1 MQFRAPSF
9 RVKPFKFQKFW
20 LSNQTFPK
28 VVANSWNQALL
39 LRDAIDKFQ
48 KEASLWNKSHFGN
61 IFAKKKKVMARLN
74 GIQHVTTIGPLT
86 FLLNI
91 ENELRRELDV
101 ISGQEEDL
109 WALKSRVNWMI
120 QGDQNTAFNHVSTL
134 VRGKRN
140 QILAIKKLC

>member
-1 MQFRAPSF
+1 M
-9 RVKPFKFQKFW
+9 
-20 LSNQTFPK
+20 
-28 VVANSWNQALL
+28 VANSWNQALL

-101 ISGQEEDL
+101 IIGQEEDL

-140 QILAIKKLC
+140 QILAIKKLG